1 MFNYRVFY
9 VFKYIFK
16 IYIYKTW
23 GFLGD
28 HVTLFSNCKT
38 NLSFTIKMCVL
49 CFKTI
54 FTLF

>member
-1 MFNYRVFY
+1 MFLN
-9 VFKYIFK
+9 IFSK
-16 IYIYKTW
+16 YIYKTW